1 MKKLAIQM
9 YDLMERLFPICRSI
23 TGNGVRQTL
32 RIIKE
37 HIPLDIKE
45 IKSGTKVFDWE
56 IPKEWNIKDAYVKD
70 STGKRIIDFNE
81 SNLHVVSYSTPFEGT
96 LNLNELKKNL
106 YTLPNQPDLIP
117 YVTSYYKKRWGF
129 CITQNQYEELED
141 IEYDVKIDS
150 SLESGSLTYADLVIP
165 GESEQEILFSTYVCH
180 PSMANNELSGPVVA
194 TFLAKYLLG
203 KKNNY
208 YTYRFVFVPETIGA
222 IAYIS
227 HHLNDLKRNVIAG
240 YVITCIGDK
249 GPFSY
254 LKSRNGEELVDRVT
268 IHLLNHSGETFKI
281 YDFLSRGSDE
291 RQYCS
296 PGVNLPVG
304 SLMRTKYHEY
314 PEYHTSGDNLSII
327 EPNQLVKSLQMYKQC
342 LQSLENNRTY
352 KTIVN
357 CEPQLGKRNLYPT
370 ISKKGST
377 KNVKNMMNLLAYC
390 DGHNDLLSIAE
401 KINVSILTLLPI
413 IEDLIEKKVLKEMK
427 K

>member
-1 MKKLAIQM
+1 M

-56 IPKEWNIKDAYVKD
+56 IPEEWNIKDAYVKD
-70 STGKRIIDFNE
+70 STGKRIIDFNK
-81 SNLHVVSYSTPFEGT
+81 SNLHVVSYSTPFEGI
-96 LNLNELKKNL
+96 LNLNDLKKNL
-106 YTLPNQPDLIP
+106 YTLPDQPDLIP

-150 SLESGSLTYADLVIP
+150 SLEPGSLTYADLVIP
-165 GESEQEILFSTYVCH
+165 GESEQEILLSTYICH

-194 TFLAKYLLG
+194 TFLAKYLLE

-222 IAYIS
+222 VAYIS
-227 HHLNDLKRNVIAG
+227 HHLNHLKRNVIAG

-249 GPFSY
+249 GSFSY
-254 LKSRNGEELVDRVT
+254 LKSKNGEELVDRVT
-268 IHLLNHSGETFKI
+268 MHLLNHSGEKFKI

-296 PGVNLPVG
+296 PGVDLPVG

-327 EPNQLVKSLQMYKQC
+327 EPDELLKSLEMYKKC
-342 LQSLENNRTY
+342 LKSLDNNRTY

-377 KNVKNMMNLLAYC
+377 ENVKNMMNLLAFC
-390 DGHNDLLSIAE
+390 DGQNDLLSIAE
-401 KINVSILTLLPI
+401 RINVSIVTLLPI
-413 IEDLIEKKVLKEMK
+413 IEVLIQKKILKKVKNN
-427 K
+427 